1 MDPDLKDYLDQRF
14 TAVDRRFTEKI
25 YAANASMFQRLDEMA
40 ATLEEPHRLKSTIS
54 YPKRPL
60 PDPAEPEPNRTPF

>member
-54 YPKRPL
+54 YPEATAP
-60 PDPAEPEPNRTPF
+60 